1 MLNLK
6 LRLWEAEDEI
16 RKLSLGMTATAG
28 DGSRVSLPPL
38 AGNFGVDGEA
48 GLMCMHEY
56 EFNDG
61 MSILQWSNMFG
72 V

>member
-1 MLNLK
+1 MK

-16 RKLSLGMTATAG
+16 RNLSLGMTATAG
-28 DGSRVSLPPL
+28 DGSCVSLPPL
-38 AGNFGVDGEA
+38 SGDFGVDGEA
-48 GLMCMHEY
+48 ELKFMHEY

-61 MSILQWSNMFG
+61 MPILQWSDMFD